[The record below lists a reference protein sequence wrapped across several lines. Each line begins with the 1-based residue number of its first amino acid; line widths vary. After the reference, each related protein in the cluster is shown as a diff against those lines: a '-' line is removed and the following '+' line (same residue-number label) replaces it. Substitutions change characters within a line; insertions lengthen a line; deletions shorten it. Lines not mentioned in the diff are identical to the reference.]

1 MSEET
6 NGLVGRWICFFF
18 NASLVF
24 CAFVHLLM
32 GSTVEPLLCLALL
45 WIVEIDRKLRNIK
58 VAIQITQKGE
68 LDETK
73 DPS

>member
-6 NGLVGRWICFFF
+6 KDRVGRWIYFFF

-24 CAFVHLLM
+24 SAVAHLLI
-32 GSTVEPLLCLALL
+32 GNTVATLLCMALL
-45 WIVEIDRKLRNIK
+45 WIVEIDRKVGNIQLNVK
-58 VAIQITQKGE
+58 ITQKGE